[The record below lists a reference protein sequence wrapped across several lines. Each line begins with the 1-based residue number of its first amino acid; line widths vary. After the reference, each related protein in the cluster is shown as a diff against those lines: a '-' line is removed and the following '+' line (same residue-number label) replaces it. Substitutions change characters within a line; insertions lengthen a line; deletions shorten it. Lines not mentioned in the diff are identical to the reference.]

1 MRIRQVKPGFWTDV
15 VVTALPAPCRLFYI
29 GLWMQA
35 DDSGWFRWDVP
46 QIAAELY
53 GFEPRGRRERNV
65 VAFGDALEAAGR
77 LKRIDCGHA
86 YIATLERHQRL
97 SGNTKQVHT
106 FKREH
111 DSTCMTR
118 IPPRV
123 PADTRTSPPGK
134 ERNGRG
140 QVSEGKEQVASA
152 RSPEGDALATEF
164 EVGIAANG
172 GAPWRRPR
180 VVQ

>member
-15 VVTALPAPCRLFYI
+15 VISALPASARLFYI

-53 GFEPRGRRERNV
+53 GFEPRTRRERNAV
-65 VAFGDALEAAGR
+65 SFGDALEAAGR
-77 LKRIDCGHA
+77 LRRLDCGHA

-111 DSTCMTR
+111 DTSCMSR
-118 IPPRV
+118 VYPRV
-123 PADTRTSPPGK
+123 PADARTSPPGK
-134 ERNGRG
+134 ERNGTG
-140 QVSEGKEQVASA
+140 QVSEGKVADARAPEDAASA
-152 RSPEGDALATEF
+152 ESDFQAKVPRSVAL
-164 EVGIAANG
+164 G
-172 GAPWRRPR
+172 R
-180 VVQ
+180 VQ